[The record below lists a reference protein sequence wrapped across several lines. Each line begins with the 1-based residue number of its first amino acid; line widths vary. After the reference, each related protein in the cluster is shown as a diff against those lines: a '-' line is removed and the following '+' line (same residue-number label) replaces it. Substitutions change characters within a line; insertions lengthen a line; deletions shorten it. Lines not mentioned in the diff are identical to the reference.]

1 MADIVSEGVCVPV
14 RARLTAQSVAAACLT
29 LKEQQ
34 HASTHSAHS
43 FFTQVIYLQ
52 FFPDKNYTAT
62 YQRIERII
70 KKNIEEAN
78 RVFNLAEF
86 YGKGQNI
93 HKGIEFKLTDYFI
106 DTDEKCGPRKRQIF
120 FFIYLKKSEKKFHFK
135 KPHFLPL
142 WCEENKLW

>member
-1 MADIVSEGVCVPV
+1 MFIH
-14 RARLTAQSVAAACLT
+14 RYCLCT
-29 LKEQQ
+29 KKTPEIRENSISRICWLL
-34 HASTHSAHS
+34 AHPTIPLQI
-43 FFTQVIYLQ
+43 FT
-52 FFPDKNYTAT
+52 DKNSTAT

-106 DTDEKCGPRKRQIF
+106 DTDEKCGPRKR
-120 FFIYLKKSEKKFHFK
+120 L
-135 KPHFLPL
+135 
-142 WCEENKLW
+142 